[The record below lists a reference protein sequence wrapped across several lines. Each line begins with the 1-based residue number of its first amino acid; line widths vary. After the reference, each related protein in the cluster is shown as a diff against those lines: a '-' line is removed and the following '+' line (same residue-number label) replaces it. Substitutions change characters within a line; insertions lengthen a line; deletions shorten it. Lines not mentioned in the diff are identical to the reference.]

1 MPSQGLPQLSE
12 ARRGHASLVR
22 LERCPQLRC
31 LGGDPTTGYELT
43 LPLDRDGEIDILML
57 SRDPSLWRVR
67 RFEKGHDDLTG
78 GFVRDPLGTW
88 IVRYDDDHAE
98 RADGFAGSARFHNN
112 NIINV
117 VEGGEFWAYRVT
129 SVEPI

>member
-1 MPSQGLPQLSE
+1 MPNQELPQLSE
-12 ARRGHASLVR
+12 AGRGHASRVR

-31 LGGDPTTGYELT
+31 FSGDPATGYELM
-43 LPLDRDGEIDILML
+43 LPLDRDGEIDVLML
-57 SRDPSLWRVR
+57 SRDSSLWRVR

-78 GFVRDPLGTW
+78 VFVRDAFGTW
-88 IVRYDDDHAE
+88 FVRYDDDHRE
-98 RADGFAGSARFHNN
+98 RADGFAGSVRFRNN

-129 SVEPI
+129 SIEPI